1 MPTNGP
7 TCPRSPALY
16 EATLGVAQRRE
27 RSIIERH
34 SQAPPS
40 ALLTSLA
47 AEAYRCRWPAG
58 GDLRT
63 ILAGIVA
70 SMPDHVERR
79 SGQLWVPN
87 PTCDEE
93 NYADRYVGDASKEHA
108 LENWLRAVANDLDTL
123 DRSAGWDVLAKS
135 IDQAFG
141 VGLGRRVARRIGVD
155 ASQARAD
162 RRLGSTA
169 TGLLTTTTSRP
180 HRPHTN
186 FGQSS

>member
-1 MPTNGP
+1 
-7 TCPRSPALY
+7 
-16 EATLGVAQRRE
+16 
-27 RSIIERH
+27 
-34 SQAPPS
+34 
-40 ALLTSLA
+40 
-47 AEAYRCRWPAG
+47 
-58 GDLRT
+58 
-63 ILAGIVA
+63 
-70 SMPDHVERR
+70 MPDHVERR